1 MQSQTLFRQQAVVS
15 QQQKIDGAIL
25 LKPRLPT
32 LMITVL
38 LCSWLIGV
46 TSWLLAGRYTYT
58 QTVTG
63 WLEPARGITPVYGPA
78 SGAIVSEVLVSEDAL
93 VQKGT
98 PLIRLSR
105 DAILHNGQ
113 SINDA
118 LIKELDTQIER
129 LQNQYRITQ
138 KGFTTQQQRLTK
150 AAQRLTEDRSRLAAM
165 RLLLD
170 DKMALLDK
178 QIQSFT
184 ELAQQGFSS
193 RQQLQTLKT
202 QRIDET
208 YQRQNLER
216 EWIATLQAIEDNQ
229 FALGEAEQSH
239 QLQLLNIENQ
249 ISELQKSLDQQY
261 SQQEVIITASTD
273 GRVTNLN
280 AKPGQRAQS
289 NVPLLS
295 LMPLNAEVSAQLLIP
310 VAAAGQ
316 ISPGQS
322 ISLRYDAFPHTQ
334 FGTYQATIDSVSA
347 HLLLPQEVAQKP
359 LTINTPVYLAKAT
372 LQATSIEHFNQRI
385 ALRAGMTF
393 AAEIAIR
400 ERNLMQWLFEPLY
413 ELHGGVL

>member
-1 MQSQTLFRQQAVVS
+1 M
-15 QQQKIDGAIL
+15 
-25 LKPRLPT
+25 
-32 LMITVL
+32 
-38 LCSWLIGV
+38 
-46 TSWLLAGRYTYT
+46 
-58 QTVTG
+58 
-63 WLEPARGITPVYGPA
+63 
-78 SGAIVSEVLVSEDAL
+78 
-93 VQKGT
+93 
-98 PLIRLSR
+98 
-105 DAILHNGQ
+105 
-113 SINDA
+113 
-118 LIKELDTQIER
+118 
-129 LQNQYRITQ
+129 
-138 KGFTTQQQRLTK
+138 
-150 AAQRLTEDRSRLAAM
+150 
-165 RLLLD
+165 
-170 DKMALLDK
+170 
-178 QIQSFT
+178 
-184 ELAQQGFSS
+184 
-193 RQQLQTLKT
+193 
-202 QRIDET
+202 ET

-229 FALGEAEQSH
+229 FASNEAEHSH

-261 SQQEVIITASTD
+261 SQQEIIITASTD

-295 LMPLNAEVSAQLLIP
+295 LMPFNAEVSAQLLIP

-372 LQATSIEHFNQRI
+372 LQASSIEYFNKRI

>member
-15 QQQKIDGAIL
+15 QQQKIDGSIL

-32 LMITVL
+32 LVITVL

-46 TSWLLAGRYTYT
+46 MSWLLTGRYTYT

-63 WLEPARGITPVYGPA
+63 WLEPANGITPVYGPA
-78 SGAIVSEVLVSEDAL
+78 SGAIVSNVLVSENAR

-98 PLIRLSR
+98 PLIRLTR
-105 DAILHNGQ
+105 DAIFHNGQ
-113 SINDA
+113 SISDA
-118 LIKELDTQIER
+118 LIEELASQIAR
-129 LQNQYRITQ
+129 LKSQYSLTE
-138 KGFTTQQQRLTK
+138 KGFVTQQQRLNKT
-150 AAQRLTEDRSRLAAM
+150 ASRLTEDHARLGAM
-165 RLLLD
+165 RQLLD
-170 DKMALLDK
+170 EKMTLLNK
-178 QIQSFT
+178 QIESVAALT
-184 ELAQQGFSS
+184 QQGFSS
-193 RQQLQTLKT
+193 QQQLQSLNT

-208 YQRQNLER
+208 YQRQRLER
-216 EWIATLQAIEDNQ
+216 EWIGTLQAIEDNQ
-229 FALGEAEQSH
+229 FALSEAEHSH

-261 SQQEVIITASTD
+261 SQREVIIVAAAD

-280 AKPGQRAQS
+280 AKPGQRTQTS
-289 NVPLLS
+289 VPLLS
-295 LMPLNAEVSAQLLIP
+295 LMPLNAEVTAQLLIP

-316 ISPGQS
+316 ISAGQS

-334 FGTYQATIDSVSA
+334 FGTYKATVDSVSA

-359 LTINTPVYLAKAT
+359 LTVNTPVYLARAT

-413 ELHGGVL
+413 KLRGGLL

>member
-1 MQSQTLFRQQAVVS
+1 MHSQTLFRQQAVVS

-46 TSWLLAGRYTYT
+46 LSWLLAGRYTYT

-63 WLEPARGITPVYGPA
+63 WLEPALGITPVYGPV
-78 SGAIVSEVLVSEDAL
+78 SGAIVSELLVSENAQ

-98 PLIRLSR
+98 PLIRLTR
-105 DAILHNGQ
+105 DAIFHNGQ

-118 LIKELDTQIER
+118 LIKELETQIER
-129 LQNQYRITQ
+129 LQNQYRLTQ

-150 AAQRLTEDRSRLAAM
+150 AAERLTEDRSRLAAM
-165 RLLLD
+165 RRLLD
-170 DKMALLDK
+170 NKMALLDK

-184 ELAQQGFSS
+184 ELTHQGFSS
-193 RQQLQTLKT
+193 RQQLQTLES
-202 QRIDET
+202 QRLDET

-229 FALGEAEQSH
+229 FARNEAEHSH

-261 SQQEVIITASTD
+261 SQQEVIIIASTD

-280 AKPGQRAQS
+280 VKPGQRAQS

-295 LMPLNAEVSAQLLIP
+295 LMPLNAEISAQLLIP

-334 FGTYQATIDSVSA
+334 FGTYKATIDSVSP

-359 LTINTPVYLAKAT
+359 LAINTPVYLAKAT

-413 ELHGGVL
+413 ALHGGVL